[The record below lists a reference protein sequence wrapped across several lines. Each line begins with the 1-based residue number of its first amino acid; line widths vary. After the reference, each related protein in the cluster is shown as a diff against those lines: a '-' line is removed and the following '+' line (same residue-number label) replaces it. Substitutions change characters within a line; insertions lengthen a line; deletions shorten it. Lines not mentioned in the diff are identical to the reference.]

1 MENNKKEPNYL
12 LAIFIIVELVFLII
26 VGSKIINIINEDDRI
41 TKAEDQPRINIS
53 GLPSDN
59 INLRQEFIDEIS
71 HNILDAIKQNSSILD
86 LPKTNA
92 IVRNDSLQLKSFNH
106 QNFNALSFIVDIP
119 NLQQSYQVYYKYPI
133 DTTEVLTTENPF
145 AILCL
150 EDKAQIIY
158 PNFKCRSSYPTNI
171 RQQIASDYIKFLE
184 FDNFSIAI
192 DNNDPTQININ
203 PITDVTDEV
212 AKEYIAQIKASIQDL
227 GVSPEIFKYHVIQK
241 ADLNYD
247 NSY

>member
-1 MENNKKEPNYL
+1 M
-12 LAIFIIVELVFLII
+12 
-26 VGSKIINIINEDDRI
+26 
-41 TKAEDQPRINIS
+41 
-53 GLPSDN
+53 
-59 INLRQEFIDEIS
+59 
-71 HNILDAIKQNSSILD
+71 
-86 LPKTNA
+86 
-92 IVRNDSLQLKSFNH
+92 
-106 QNFNALSFIVDIP
+106 DIP

-133 DTTEVLTTENPF
+133 DTAEVLTTENPF

-184 FDNFSIAI
+184 FDSFSIAI

-212 AKEYIAQIKASIQDL
+212 AKEYIAQTKASIQDL
-227 GVSPEIFKYHVIQK
+227 GVSPEIFKYHIIQK